1 MDRTGACQRARRA
14 AVPGAGR
21 GALSSIAMETGVSV
35 TQLQPAAAERFVSLR
50 RELGVTT
57 FGINQIILR
66 PGERGRIH
74 RHERQEEVY
83 IVIDGTLTV
92 YLDGEPTDIPAGGL
106 VRIAPEVR
114 RQIANLGPGRTLI
127 VALGGAVTHDGRD
140 GVAFNDW
147 QDATGAAPQDV
158 PLPDDIPPGELR
170 GA

>member
-1 MDRTGACQRARRA
+1 
-14 AVPGAGR
+14 
-21 GALSSIAMETGVSV
+21 METGVSV

-74 RHERQEEVY
+74 HHARQEEVY
-83 IVIDGTLTV
+83 LVIDGTLTV
-92 YLDGEPTDIPAGGL
+92 FLDGEPTDIPAGGL

-114 RQIANLGPGRTLI
+114 RQIANLGPGPTLI

-140 GVAFNDW
+140 GVAFTDW
-147 QDATGAAPQDV
+147 QDATGAAPQDI

>member
-14 AVPGAGR
+14 PVPGVAR
-21 GALSSIAMETGVSV
+21 GALWSIAMEPGVSV

-83 IVIDGTLTV
+83 LVIDGTLTV
-92 YLDGEPTDIPAGGL
+92 NLEGESTDIPAGGL

-114 RQIANLGPGRTLI
+114 RQIANLGPGRALI

-140 GVAFNDW
+140 GVAFTEW
-147 QDATGAAPQDV
+147 EDATGAAPQDV

>member
-1 MDRTGACQRARRA
+1 
-14 AVPGAGR
+14 
-21 GALSSIAMETGVSV
+21 METGVSV

-83 IVIDGTLTV
+83 LVIDGTLTV
-92 YLDGEPTDIPAGGL
+92 FFDGEPTDIPAGGL

-114 RQIANLGPGRTLI
+114 RQIANLGPGR
-127 VALGGAVTHDGRD
+127 
-140 GVAFNDW
+140 
-147 QDATGAAPQDV
+147 PC
-158 PLPDDIPPGELR
+158 
-170 GA
+170 